1 MSGYGQGDIDMA
13 NVNVLGEL
21 INLTPGVAISIL
33 IVAVGVTILS
43 VAAMLVLARAFSR
56 RTSAE
61 REDMIELIKALR
73 GPGRRNG

>member
-1 MSGYGQGDIDMA
+1 MA
-13 NVNVLGEL
+13 NVNVLGEF

-33 IVAVGVTILS
+33 IVAVGVTVLS

-61 REDMIELIKALR
+61 RGDMIELIKALR
-73 GPGRRNG
+73 GSGRRNG